1 MATPRPMPRTSR
13 STVRPAARSTAT
25 PTRRAPPARKA
36 SAAPSDVPLP
46 GGALAASASGDTP
59 EDRIYQAVFESVMG
73 QRLAPGTKLPEAA
86 LCELFNA
93 SRSTVRLAL
102 QRLAHD
108 HIVQLRPNRGAI
120 VAMPTPE
127 ETRQIFEARRGLE
140 AALVRLAVAH
150 ITAADLKAL
159 RAQLRAEHEAMHR
172 FDQPAWARLASS
184 FHLKLG
190 ELGRNPILQRYLV
203 EMVSRCSLIVALY
216 EPPGNACCEHDE
228 HEAIVKCIERGDADG
243 AVRLMDQHLQELE
256 RNVCLQTEARAPGL
270 KELLGL

>member
-1 MATPRPMPRTSR
+1 MATPRTMPRTPR
-13 STVRPAARSTAT
+13 PTARPAAT
-25 PTRRAPPARKA
+25 PKRRAPPARKA
-36 SAAPSDVPLP
+36 PAAPSDVPLP
-46 GGALAASASGDTP
+46 GGALAASAAGDTP

>member
-1 MATPRPMPRTSR
+1 MDDWELQQAQALRKAVFVVEQGIFQTSDHDLFDSSADTLIATIGMLGIPDAVVG
-13 STVRPAARSTAT
+13 TVRIHEQE
-25 PTRRAPPARKA
+25 
-36 SAAPSDVPLP
+36 P
-46 GGALAASASGDTP
+46 GVWIGS
-59 EDRIYQAVFESVMG
+59 
-73 QRLAPGTKLPEAA
+73 
-86 LCELFNA
+86 
-93 SRSTVRLAL
+93 
-102 QRLAHD
+102 
-108 HIVQLRPNRGAI
+108 
-120 VAMPTPE
+120 
-127 ETRQIFEARRGLE
+127 
-140 AALVRLAVAH
+140 RLAVDRA
-150 ITAADLKAL
+150 TTADLKFL
-159 RAQLRAEHEAMHR
+159 RQQLRDEHEAMHR

>member
-1 MATPRPMPRTSR
+1 MPRTPKK
-13 STVRPAARSTAT
+13 PAAPLKRAT
-25 PTRRAPPARKA
+25 PARGRAAA
-36 SAAPSDVPLP
+36 SAEAPLP
-46 GGALAASASGDTP
+46 GGALAPGAAGDTP

-86 LCELFNA
+86 LCELFDA
-93 SRSTVRLAL
+93 SRATVRLAL

-150 ITAADLKAL
+150 ATTADLKAL

-184 FHLKLG
+184 FHLKIG

-228 HEAIVKCIERGDADG
+228 HEAIVECIERGDADG
-243 AVRLMDQHLQELE
+243 AVRLMDEHLLVLE

-270 KELLGL
+270 RELLGL

>member
-1 MATPRPMPRTSR
+1 MATPRPMPRTPR